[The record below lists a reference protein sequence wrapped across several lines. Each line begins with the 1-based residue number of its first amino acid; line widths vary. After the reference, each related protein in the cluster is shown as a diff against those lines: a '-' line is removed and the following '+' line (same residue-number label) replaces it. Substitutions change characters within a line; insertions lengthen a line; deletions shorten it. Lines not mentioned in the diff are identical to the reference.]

1 MWVRLPPLLLMTNE
15 EKLKQFIESWYILM
29 IDYDGYYDKETG
41 NIDKKGIINLI
52 DEFVN
57 GAKNILK
64 ETNNEE
70 KDYETMG

>member
-1 MWVRLPPLLLMTNE
+1 
-15 EKLKQFIESWYILM
+15 M